1 MATSQG
7 ILVEIVM
14 KAAADLSTKQYY
26 FVKLTAA
33 RTVNV
38 CAAATDIP
46 IGVLQNKPAAANR
59 GAVVRVAGS
68 TKLVADAAITYGWL
82 LGTSADGQADRKIP
96 GTDTTEYFVGQALED
111 AGAAGDIFEAV
122 VDCASPSKAT

>member
-7 ILVEIVM
+7 VTVDIVL
-14 KAAADLSTKQYY
+14 KAAADLSAKQYY
-26 FVKLTAA
+26 FVKVTAD

-59 GAVVRVAGS
+59 AAVVRVVGS
-68 TKLVADAAITYGWL
+68 TKLSANEAITVGWL

-96 GTDTTEYFVGQALED
+96 GTDITEYTVGQALEGT
-111 AGAAGDIFEAV
+111 GAAGDIFEAAV
-122 VDCASPSKAT
+122 NCASPSRAA